1 MCTVLPAYLILTTV
15 DTTPIFFRETG
26 KKIFYVS
33 DADVSAVPGELFV
46 SQQSE
51 RQLVERRQKAIKVAE
66 YLTNDFSNGT
76 NCLKK

>member
-33 DADVSAVPGELFV
+33 DADVSAVPGTAKILDEFSLLIYWDFQPP
-46 SQQSE
+46 SFP
-51 RQLVERRQKAIKVAE
+51 LVFPSLAIPVE
-66 YLTNDFSNGT
+66 IYRV
-76 NCLKK
+76 